1 MTRWLSKCVNC
12 SSQQYPILW
21 RSCMPRSKHNQVDY
35 LSSLLHCGG
44 RCSEGSFSVLSIKY
58 VWICGQYRSWVLWLV
73 GLNQRENV
81 DVGWVVNGSQ
91 LSACDTPR
99 PHLRLTIKKG
109 VEIVWVKC
117 LMIGRRLCFFFLL
130 LSLSAILFSGCF
142 ARTKYEV
149 ADVDEHGLC

>member
-99 PHLRLTIKKG
+99 PHLRLMIRKRG
-109 VEIVWVKC
+109 EIIWVKC
-117 LMIGRRLCFFFLL
+117 SIIGRRLQLFLIH
-130 LSLSAILFSGCF
+130 SVSAILCSWCF
-142 ARTKYEV
+142 AKTSVKS
-149 ADVDEHGLC
+149 DVDEHGWC